1 MAALPQD
8 LKFGL
13 RMLLRKPLLTA
24 GNGVL
29 VSGNYFDLLGVKAA
43 RGRTFQP
50 EEDQTPGT
58 HPVLVISHKL
68 GKRVSPAIPSSSE
81 RQSF

>member
-50 EEDQTPGT
+50 EEDQRIRFSSSA
-58 HPVLVISHKL
+58 ISF
-68 GKRVSPAIPSSSE
+68 GKRVSPAIPRSSE